1 MQVTALKTF
10 AGKMG
15 LVRTG
20 MTITVDE
27 RYGKQLIKSKLAV
40 LAGAQTS
47 NPNDP
52 GLHPDRNTNL
62 DGPESTKDD
71 EDDEDDEGNEFEG
84 DDPEDE
90 SSDEPDAESSET
102 TDEQGSSQEPDSGSG
117 RSSSAGRRGGGRARP
132 LSSQQVA
139 RRSRKKT

>member
-40 LAGAQTS
+40 LAGAQTN
-47 NPNDP
+47 NPDDP
-52 GLHPDRNTNL
+52 TLQPERNTDL
-62 DGPESTKDD
+62 GGPESTKDD
-71 EDDEDDEGNEFEG
+71 EDDEGNEEEG

-90 SSDEPDAESSET
+90 SSDEPDEESSET
-102 TDEQGSSQEPDSGSG
+102 TDEQGSSQERGSGSG
-117 RSSSAGRRGGGRARP
+117 RSSSADRRGGGRARP
-132 LSSQQVA
+132 LSSQQVG